1 MMHKIL
7 TLSLM
12 LAISAI
18 LAIGGTA
25 ATSGAAIAQSATPL
39 GQFKDWG
46 AYVAESG
53 GGKVCYALSQPK
65 STTPANVNRDPVYLF
80 VTSRPGQGVKNEISV
95 ITGYPYK
102 PDTRASVEVGS
113 DTFELFTKDDG
124 AWVENAAE
132 EANLVAAMRRGAT
145 MVIKGTSARGTTTV
159 DNYSLSG
166 ISAALDRIAQ
176 ECK

>member
-1 MMHKIL
+1 MKQKIL
-7 TLSLM
+7 ALSLTVAM
-12 LAISAI
+12 
-18 LAIGGTA
+18 TA
-25 ATSGAAIAQSATPL
+25 ASGAAFAQSATPL

-65 STTPANVNRDPVYLF
+65 KSEPSGANRDPVYFF
-80 VTSRPGQGVKNEISV
+80 VTSRPGSGVKNEVSV
-95 ITGYPYK
+95 IIGYPYK
-102 PDTRASVEVGS
+102 PDSKATVQIGDE
-113 DTFELFTKDDG
+113 TFTLFTKDDG

-132 EANLVAAMRRGAT
+132 ESNLVGAMRRGAA
-145 MVIKGTSARGTTTV
+145 MVIKGTSARGTETV

-166 ISAALDRIAQ
+166 ISAALDKIAQ

>member
-1 MMHKIL
+1 MMQK
-7 TLSLM
+7 
-12 LAISAI
+12 ISALF
-18 LAIGGTA
+18 LAAAMSIGVALSG
-25 ATSGAAIAQSATPL
+25 GAAHAQSATPL

-46 AYVAESG
+46 AYVAESS

-65 STTPANVNRDPVYLF
+65 SSEPSNVNRDPVYLF
-80 VTSRPGQGVKNEISV
+80 VTSRPGQGVKNEVSV

-102 PDTRASVEVGS
+102 PDSRATAQIGTA
-113 DTFELFTKDDG
+113 TFELFTKDDG

-132 EANLVAAMRRGAT
+132 EASLVQAMRAGAT
-145 MVIKGTSARGTTTV
+145 MVIKGTSARGTNTV

-166 ISAALDRIAQ
+166 ITAALDKVAA

>member
-1 MMHKIL
+1 MMNKIFTL
-7 TLSLM
+7 TFAAAM
-12 LAISAI
+12 TLA
-18 LAIGGTA
+18 
-25 ATSGAAIAQSATPL
+25 SGAAFAQSATPL

-65 STTPANVNRDPVYLF
+65 SSEPSNVNRDPVYFF
-80 VTSRPGQGVKNEISV
+80 VTSRPGSGVKNEVSI
-95 ITGYPYK
+95 IIGYPYK
-102 PDTRASVEVGS
+102 PDTTATVEIG
-113 DTFELFTKDDG
+113 DTTFTLFTKDDG

-132 EANLVAAMRRGAT
+132 ESNLVGAMRRGAT
-145 MVIKGTSARGTTTV
+145 MVIKGTSARGTATV

>member
-1 MMHKIL
+1 MMHKL
-7 TLSLM
+7 
-12 LAISAI
+12 LALI
-18 LAIGGTA
+18 LAVAGLATA
-25 ATSGAAIAQSATPL
+25 GAAVAQTATPL

-46 AYVAESG
+46 AYIADAN

-65 STTPANVNRDPVYLF
+65 KMEPSSVNRDPVYLF
-80 VTSRPGQGVKNEISV
+80 VTSRPGPGVKNEVSV
-95 ITGYPYK
+95 VVGYPYATDSK
-102 PDTRASVEVGS
+102 ASAEVGS
-113 DTFELFTKDDG
+113 DKFTLFTKDDG

-132 EANLVAAMRRGAT
+132 EARLVAAMRAGAT
-145 MVIKGTSARGTTTV
+145 MLVKGTSQRGTNTV

>member
-1 MMHKIL
+1 MMHKIFAL
-7 TLSLM
+7 TL
-12 LAISAI
+12 ATVIA
-18 LAIGGTA
+18 AGGTA
-25 ATSGAAIAQSATPL
+25 FAQSATPL

-65 STTPANVNRDPVYLF
+65 KSEPAGVNRDPVYFF
-80 VTSRPGQGVKNEISV
+80 VTTRPGSGVKNEVSV

-102 PDTRASVEVGS
+102 PDSRATAQIGDQSF
-113 DTFELFTKDDG
+113 TLFTKDDG

-132 EANLVAAMRRGAT
+132 ENDLVAAMRRGAS
-145 MVIKGTSARGTTTV
+145 MVVKGTSARGTDTV

-166 ISAALDRIAQ
+166 ISAALDKIAQ